1 LNPTNKVFGNLTA
14 IGGIQSSGS
23 LSQKQTAKYAKGKSS
38 ATGNYYQNNTKALK
52 QGGISKVLKG
62 MLSSNTSRVGSR
74 TDSRAGTRL
83 NNGTLD
89 KIPAAGSL
97 TSDSRAQGNDI
108 NLANQ
113 NQSTI
118 QQMKKNYLTNQQMM
132 IAGGAGP
139 QGHIQNGRNQPQFK
153 SQSRASNHS
162 QLLVSKGAGAAQS
175 QMINIHDISD
185 GGRADLNH
193 SQLAAS
199 DLHGGLSNLHSQSQL
214 YQSQKYNVHHGD
226 SYEVRKQSLQELR
239 NKNLGGQTAQK
250 FRNQPQQ
257 LSSDNK
263 DAIRTPM
270 GVDAQG

>member
-1 LNPTNKVFGNLTA
+1 
-14 IGGIQSSGS
+14 
-23 LSQKQTAKYAKGKSS
+23 
-38 ATGNYYQNNTKALK
+38 
-52 QGGISKVLKG
+52 
-62 MLSSNTSRVGSR
+62 
-74 TDSRAGTRL
+74 
-83 NNGTLD
+83 
-89 KIPAAGSL
+89 
-97 TSDSRAQGNDI
+97 
-108 NLANQ
+108 
-113 NQSTI
+113 
-118 QQMKKNYLTNQQMM
+118 MKKNYLTNQQMM

-139 QGHIQNGRNQPQFK
+139 QGNIQNGRNQPQFK
-153 SQSRASNHS
+153 SQSRAANHS

-193 SQLAAS
+193 SQLAVS

-263 DAIRTPM
+263 DAMRTPM
-270 GVDAQG
+270 GVDAQ

>member
-1 LNPTNKVFGNLTA
+1 LTA

-118 QQMKKNYLTNQQMM
+118 
-132 IAGGAGP
+132 
-139 QGHIQNGRNQPQFK
+139 
-153 SQSRASNHS
+153 
-162 QLLVSKGAGAAQS
+162 
-175 QMINIHDISD
+175 
-185 GGRADLNH
+185 
-193 SQLAAS
+193 
-199 DLHGGLSNLHSQSQL
+199 
-214 YQSQKYNVHHGD
+214 
-226 SYEVRKQSLQELR
+226 
-239 NKNLGGQTAQK
+239 
-250 FRNQPQQ
+250 
-257 LSSDNK
+257 
-263 DAIRTPM
+263 
-270 GVDAQG
+270 